1 MNSRRSFTLNVPV
14 AGELVL
20 YILHHLSHQVHDGWD
35 DCATPQG
42 KWEGQRGR
50 HLASH
55 GPSDG
60 LSLSLYGEGIFL
72 EEGAKASLELLTPE
86 H

>member
-1 MNSRRSFTLNVPV
+1 MNSRRSLTLNVPV

-20 YILHHLSHQVHDGWD
+20 HILHHLSHQVHDGWD

-42 KWEGQRGR
+42 KWKGSEEGILPPKD
-50 HLASH
+50 HWM
-55 GPSDG
+55 DC
-60 LSLSLYGEGIFL
+60 LSLYGEGIFL
-72 EEGAKASLELLTPE
+72 EEGAKASLELWNPE